1 MIKVVCF
8 SSPLPYLL
16 RCQELCYTHVWPA
29 LQGLYQLP
37 WKKNW
42 FGTLGDEGGEVIKG
56 GDDLDLY
63 KFSTYIFLRFQ
74 VNIGFIHN
82 EMSADVRCQTWDL
95 SRFYARNLTLQVL

>member
-1 MIKVVCF
+1 M
-8 SSPLPYLL
+8 
-16 RCQELCYTHVWPA
+16 
-29 LQGLYQLP
+29 
-37 WKKNW
+37 
-42 FGTLGDEGGEVIKG
+42 KG

-63 KFSTYIFLRFQ
+63 KISTFRFQ